1 MHPDESTLS
10 KSMATRLWLVLAVV
24 LVQMCV
30 ATAWTAARVVDDE
43 LTRAARARV
52 SELSSAVTANLNARL
67 MAAEAIVQNSVAA
80 DTASGTLRQRALR
93 SPAIREVVTYPIGVP
108 PPGAQL
114 PVPLTAADRS
124 ALRSG
129 QMLLRAADSDARGR
143 SLYLVRP
150 IAGGNAVYFE
160 LSPEWFWQG
169 IAPVSAD
176 ASVAVLD
183 SAGAVLQ
190 ATSEVSDRLQALLL
204 REHQLAQLVAAPPVR
219 GWQIDGVEWLGAAS
233 RLMGDNAR
241 LGSINWLVV
250 SYAHAPTDSGLTAML
265 TALPALLLL
274 ATLLLLAA
282 TAYLMRGWL
291 PPLNS
296 MLNALGELGD
306 GRYQRVALNEA
317 RDAPRELA
325 VAFNRAVG
333 QLQARMQALASL
345 NEIDRLLLES
355 SDLEQALDPILAR
368 ICKITGCHGA
378 ALALMDPDAPD
389 HARAYVAAASG
400 VELPVNRISVDA
412 ELLKDL
418 QEQRQGLTVTRCEP
432 YRHSF
437 LDPLQTLGA
446 EFFWVWP
453 VLSQDRVAAILA
465 VGYLGVPSVPP
476 ELASY
481 GTECA
486 ARLGAALSKS
496 QRDEALYRQAHFD
509 ALTSLPNRLLFRDRL
524 SQELASAAAGSQR
537 GALLYVDLDHFKK
550 VNDSVGHA
558 AGDQLLQIAAQRL
571 RACVKDGDT
580 VARLGGDE
588 FTVVLRGIS
597 GADSVRQV
605 AARITESLQHPVN
618 VGGRDHYVRASIGA
632 TLFPDDGGTIEDLMR
647 NADLA
652 MYRAKEGGRGRAV
665 FYERSME
672 KSGTPVAESG
682 LFRALR
688 RREFSL
694 YYQPQYSLS
703 DGSLVGLEAL
713 LRWQPPRE
721 ELRSPAQFIPAAEQS
736 GLIVDIGA
744 WVLETACNQLAIW
757 REQGIAPQRLAL
769 NVSVHQLR
777 QAEFSKIVRRALDRV
792 NVPPEM
798 LEIELTES
806 VFADEEAR
814 LSLRRLAALGV
825 RLSLDDFG
833 TGYSS
838 LGYLRQH
845 PVQVIKID
853 RSFIEDVAQNVTAAT
868 LAETIIVMA
877 HALGKQVVAEGVE
890 TAEQMEFLREHRCDM
905 AQGFYLAHPRNVT
918 ETTELLLARRPLAS
932 QALLATG

>member
-1 MHPDESTLS
+1 
-10 KSMATRLWLVLAVV
+10 MANRLCLVLA
-24 LVQMCV
+24 LALALMCG
-30 ATAWTAARVVDDE
+30 ATAWITAGIVDEELGRATNARVV
-43 LTRAARARV
+43 
-52 SELSSAVTANLNARL
+52 ELSSAVTANLNARL
-67 MAAEAIVQNSVAA
+67 MAVEAIVQNSVAA
-80 DTASGTLRQRALR
+80 DEGGTLRQRALR
-93 SPAIREVVTYPIGVP
+93 SPGIREVLIYPTGIP
-108 PPGAQL
+108 PAGARL
-114 PVPLTAADRS
+114 PAALTAADRS
-124 ALRSG
+124 ALSDG
-129 QMLLRAADSDARGR
+129 QLLLRAADSKARSRELYMIR
-143 SLYLVRP
+143 SLP
-150 IAGGNAVYFE
+150 GGNAAWFE
-160 LSPEWFWQG
+160 LSSEWFWQG
-169 IAPVSAD
+169 IAPVRAD

-183 SAGAVLQ
+183 GDGNVLQ
-190 ATSEVSDRLQALLL
+190 ATSEVSGELQALFR
-204 REHQLAQLVAAPPVR
+204 REHQLAQLVAAPSVR
-219 GWQIDGVEWLGAAS
+219 GWTVDGAEWLGAVS
-233 RLMGDNAR
+233 RLKTDSRR
-241 LGSINWLVV
+241 LGSVNWLVV
-250 SYAHAPTDSGLTAML
+250 GYANAADAGSLVVL
-265 TALPALLLL
+265 LKALPALLLL
-274 ATLLLLAA
+274 AAALLVLG
-282 TAYLMRGWL
+282 TRYLTRGWQPVL
-291 PPLNS
+291 GELQE
-296 MLNALGELGD
+296 ALGELGE
-306 GRYQRVALNEA
+306 GRYRRVALA
-317 RDAPRELA
+317 RSRDMPRELA
-325 VAFNRAVG
+325 IAFNRTVG
-333 QLQARMQALASL
+333 QLQSRMQALGSL

-355 SDLEQALDPILAR
+355 SELEQALDPVLAR
-368 ICKITGCHGA
+368 ICRITGCHGA
-378 ALALMDPDAPD
+378 ALALMDPDASD
-389 HARAYVAAASG
+389 HARTYVSATNG
-400 VELPVNRISVDA
+400 VELPVSRISVDT

-432 YRHSF
+432 HRHSF
-437 LDPLQTLGA
+437 LDPLRALGA

-453 VLSQDRVAAILA
+453 VLVQDRVAAILS

-476 ELASY
+476 ELAAY

-486 ARLGAALSKS
+486 TRLGAALSKS

-524 SQELASAAAGSQR
+524 SQELASAAAGLQR

-580 VARLGGDE
+580 VARLAGDE
-588 FTVVLRGIS
+588 FTVILRGIS

-605 AARITESLQHPVN
+605 ATRITESLQHPVN

-632 TLFPDDGGTIEDLMR
+632 TLFPDDGNSIEDLMR

-721 ELRSPAQFIPAAEQS
+721 ALRSPGQFIPAAEQS

-777 QAEFSKIVRRALDRV
+777 QTEFSKIVRRALDRV

-806 VFADEEAR
+806 VFADDEAR
-814 LSLRRLAALGV
+814 LSLRRLSALGV

-853 RSFIEDVAQNVTAAT
+853 RSFIEEVPHSVTAAT

-890 TAEQMEFLREHRCDM
+890 TMEQMEFLRERQCDM
-905 AQGFYLAHPRNVT
+905 AQGFYLAHPRNVI
-918 ETTELLLARRPLAS
+918 ETTELLMARHPMPGT
-932 QALLATG
+932 ALREAG